1 MKCLGGRGDFSSPP
15 FLEVNVLGRRMIFD
29 FWAYDAATEVAKET
43 LEELGITFEVETERR
58 VRDPSAPEDL
68 GRYDDW
74 ARIYVDTE
82 VLVKWLERKIDER
95 IRNC

>member
-1 MKCLGGRGDFSSPP
+1 
-15 FLEVNVLGRRMIFD
+15 LGRRMIFD

-43 LEELGITFEVETERR
+43 LEELGIPFEVETERR

>member
-1 MKCLGGRGDFSSPP
+1 MSGGRGDFFSPP

-43 LEELGITFEVETERR
+43 LEELGIPFEVETERR